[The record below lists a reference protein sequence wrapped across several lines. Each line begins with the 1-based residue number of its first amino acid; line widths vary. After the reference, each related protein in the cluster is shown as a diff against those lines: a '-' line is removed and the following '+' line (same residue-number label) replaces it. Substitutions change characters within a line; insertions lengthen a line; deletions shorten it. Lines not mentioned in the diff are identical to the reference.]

1 MGWALPNHG
10 GVFGDQVTTK
20 QPKNFRIRD
29 FLGSYRKQTMKRHR
43 DIVYSHSDAK
53 QAYSMTALAPQI
65 QYINTCDLR
74 FDPENPRF
82 YRLEKVASNEEVID
96 EMLSEEG
103 VKDLMISIGQ
113 KGYFSG
119 EPLIATNENGYI
131 EVIEGNR
138 RLAAVKLLN
147 GELAAPDHKTRGVK
161 IILQEAIIPPPTTLP
176 TIIYPT
182 RSESLKYLGYRH
194 ITGVKEWDALSKA
207 KYLEKLIDEFY
218 SDIDEPAELKKI
230 LSKEI
235 GSRPDYVGSLL
246 RALHIYYKLKTN
258 HFYGLNIEDRD
269 VEFSLLTTA
278 INYRSIAEWMNI
290 PSPHTADVASIN
302 EDNLKKLAGW
312 MFKPTASGS
321 TVLGE
326 SRNLKELS
334 SIVESVEAVTELEKS
349 GDLDSAYLF
358 SEGPIQAL
366 FSALNQAKK
375 GLDLA
380 WKMIPNLNEVEQPQH
395 ELAERLV
402 TTSKDVAH
410 ALKGKLP
417 E

>member
-1 MGWALPNHG
+1 
-10 GVFGDQVTTK
+10 
-20 QPKNFRIRD
+20 
-29 FLGSYRKQTMKRHR
+29 
-43 DIVYSHSDAK
+43 
-53 QAYSMTALAPQI
+53 MTASAPQI
-65 QYINTCDLR
+65 QYIATNDLR

-82 YRLEKVASNEEVID
+82 YRLEKVASNEEVIN

-113 KGYFSG
+113 KGYFNG
-119 EPLIATNENGYI
+119 EPLIATDENGYI

-147 GELAAPDHKTRGVK
+147 GELAPPDHKARGVK
-161 IILQEAIIPPPTTLP
+161 IILEEATQSPPKTLP

-218 SDIDEPAELKKI
+218 SDINEPAKLKKI

-258 HFYGLNIEDRD
+258 QFYGLKIEDRD

-290 PSPHTADVASIN
+290 PAPHTADVDEIN
-302 EDNLKKLAGW
+302 EENLIKLAGW
-312 MFKPTASGS
+312 MFKPTANGS

-334 SIVESVEAVTELEKS
+334 SIVESPEAVAELETS

-358 SEGPIQAL
+358 SEGPGQAL
-366 FSALNQAKK
+366 SNALNQAKK

-380 WKMIPNLNEVEQPQH
+380 WKMIPNLAESEPTQL
-395 ELAERLV
+395 ELSDRLV
-402 TTSKDVAH
+402 TISKDVAN